1 MGLSPPRHDL
11 PSDPGANPWDCFPEG
26 RTQCFSGNVARGLWG
41 RSRCDWGGG
50 APGRVG
56 MGVCVP
62 ASVGGPQSLPLLPL
76 KLLN

>member
-1 MGLSPPRHDL
+1 MGLFPRRK
-11 PSDPGANPWDCFPEG
+11 DPVFPG
-26 RTQCFSGNVARGLWG
+26 DVARGLWD

-50 APGRVG
+50 APGRVA

-62 ASVGGPQSLPLLPL
+62 ASMGGPQSLPLLPL